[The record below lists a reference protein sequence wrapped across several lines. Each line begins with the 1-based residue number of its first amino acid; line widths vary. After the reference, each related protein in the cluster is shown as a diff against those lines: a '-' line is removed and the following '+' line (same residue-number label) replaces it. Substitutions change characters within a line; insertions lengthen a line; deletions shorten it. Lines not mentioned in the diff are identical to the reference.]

1 MRGGGVG
8 KFSILWRFRVK
19 AVRWG
24 EVLGGG
30 RVGSVCIWG
39 RKRVRNGESQ
49 LCAHDKSGF
58 WRSKHP
64 PKV

>member
-1 MRGGGVG
+1 VVSFKSGGGGGGGGGGGEGGGVG
-8 KFSILWRFRVK
+8 
-19 AVRWG
+19 
-24 EVLGGG
+24 GGG
-30 RVGSVCIWG
+30 GGDRLGNVCIWG